1 MHTQAAQSLLRE
13 IALQDHD
20 KQAVDEQA
28 ADSLAVARLTILA
41 QLAAAL
47 GAATS
52 HARMWQA
59 SDLALQQ
66 LYGHRLY
73 TILAFDTKAGLLQ
86 RLHSSR
92 PDINPVGG
100 VKRVTQSAWVD
111 RVLLTGTGYLGST
124 PADLASVFSDHAL
137 LTSHGLGS
145 VLNVPV
151 RNRGTVVGSL
161 NLLDGPA
168 HYDGADPAAANVV
181 AQLLSAALTEAAS
194 TLDGAL
200 PPGVTLETV

>member
-1 MHTQAAQSLLRE
+1 MHTQAAWSPLRE
-13 IALQDHD
+13 IALPAHD
-20 KQAVDEQA
+20 KQARDN
-28 ADSLAVARLTILA
+28 LAILA
-41 QLAAAL
+41 ELATAL
-47 GAATS
+47 GSAGS
-52 HARMWQA
+52 HAQMWQA
-59 SDLALQQ
+59 SEVALRK

-73 TILAFDTKAGLLQ
+73 TILAFNTKAGLLQ

-111 RVLLTGTGYLGST
+111 RVLLAGTGYLGSS
-124 PADLASVFSDHAL
+124 PADLATVFSDHAL
-137 LTSHGLGS
+137 LTGHGLGS
-145 VLNVPV
+145 VLNISV

-161 NLLDGPA
+161 NLLDGAA
-168 HYDGADPAAANVV
+168 HYDGADLAAATVV
-181 AQLLSAALTEAAS
+181 AQLLSAALTEAAA